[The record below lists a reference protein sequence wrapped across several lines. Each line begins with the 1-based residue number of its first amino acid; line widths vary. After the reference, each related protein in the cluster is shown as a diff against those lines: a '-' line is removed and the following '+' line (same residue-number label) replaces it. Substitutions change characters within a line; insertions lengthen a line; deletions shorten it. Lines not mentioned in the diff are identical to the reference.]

1 MQQQNQPSISLRPW
15 SEGDLPLLQKLLGD
29 PEMTVYLGGPET
41 EEQLARR
48 HERYL
53 NLNGEE
59 TGQMYVILAGDESAG
74 SIGYWEHEMGGQ
86 TDYETGWSVLPIF
99 QGQNIATRATLALID
114 LLRPIAQHRYLH
126 AFPMTTNLASNAICK
141 KAGFTL
147 IEAMNF
153 EYPKGNP
160 IRCNDWRFD
169 LEADPAPDPQ
179 RL

>member
-1 MQQQNQPSISLRPW
+1 MKQEHDSSIQLRPW

-29 PEMTVYLGGPET
+29 PEMMVYLGGAET
-41 EEQLARR
+41 EEQIVRR

-99 QGQNIATRATLALID
+99 QGQNIATRATVALID
-114 LLRPIAQHRYLH
+114 LLRPNAQHRYIH
-126 AFPMTTNLASNAICK
+126 AFPMTTNAASNAICK
-141 KAGFTL
+141 KAGFTF

-160 IRCNDWRFD
+160 IICNDWRLD
-169 LEADPAPDPQ
+169 LLEDDIAPVNS
-179 RL
+179 